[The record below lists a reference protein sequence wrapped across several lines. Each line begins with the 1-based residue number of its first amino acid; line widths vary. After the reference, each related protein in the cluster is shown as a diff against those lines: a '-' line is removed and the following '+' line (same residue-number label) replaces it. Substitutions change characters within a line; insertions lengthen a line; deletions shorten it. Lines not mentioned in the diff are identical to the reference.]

1 MGTSLRRAGLAGAV
15 LALGAGGA
23 YAAWRYLARDPGG
36 RALPPEPPLEPRA
49 GGACAAA
56 GEQGKLQSKQI
67 LVLGLDGA
75 GKTSV
80 LHSLATNHVKRSTA
94 STEGINAVCINTE
107 EAKMEFLEIGGSES
121 LRSYWKMYLPRVL
134 VLIFVVDSAD
144 HERFPLAKQLLHQLI
159 QNDSTLP
166 VVILANKQDLKGAY
180 CITDIHDALALSQM
194 GDERKMFLIGTHVAE
209 DGSEISSSMKDAKEL
224 IAQLVSETQ

>member
-1 MGTSLRRAGLAGAV
+1 MGSSLRRAGLAGAV
-15 LALGAGGA
+15 VALGAGGA

-107 EAKMEFLEIGGSES
+107 EAKMEFLEISYFCS
-121 LRSYWKMYLPRVL
+121 YSSDRPRSSPEWPVSTAALTCEASQRVQEL
-134 VLIFVVDSAD
+134 ACPKSVHPGFKLDRKVMVMFSQTGKG
-144 HERFPLAKQLLHQLI
+144 EPLL
-159 QNDSTLP
+159 LP
-166 VVILANKQDLKGAY
+166 VSAFSSRLTL
-180 CITDIHDALALSQM
+180 DAAAR
-194 GDERKMFLIGTHVAE
+194 G
-209 DGSEISSSMKDAKEL
+209 
-224 IAQLVSETQ
+224 